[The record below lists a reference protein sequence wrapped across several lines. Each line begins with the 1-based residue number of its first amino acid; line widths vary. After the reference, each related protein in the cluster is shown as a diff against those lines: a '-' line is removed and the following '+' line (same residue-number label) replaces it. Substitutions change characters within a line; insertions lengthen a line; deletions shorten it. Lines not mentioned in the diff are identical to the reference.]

1 MMKHFYII
9 LAGMLLLCLAPMTY
23 GYYQFVRFVSM
34 VVFAV
39 MAYQYYVKKQMEWAV
54 VFGAL
59 ALLFQPFVKI
69 ALGRTMWNI
78 VDVVVAIMLVVLW
91 YKNRDEEMK

>member
-1 MMKHFYII
+1 MRYIYLI
-9 LAGMLLLCLAPMTY
+9 FAVLLLLCLAPMPY
-23 GYYQFVRFVSM
+23 GYYQLVRFVSM
-34 VVFAV
+34 VFFAV
-39 MAYQYYVKKQMEWAV
+39 MAYQYYIKKQEIGSV

-78 VDVVVAIMLVVLW
+78 VDVVVAIILLFMAFND
-91 YKNRDEEMK
+91 KNGMDK